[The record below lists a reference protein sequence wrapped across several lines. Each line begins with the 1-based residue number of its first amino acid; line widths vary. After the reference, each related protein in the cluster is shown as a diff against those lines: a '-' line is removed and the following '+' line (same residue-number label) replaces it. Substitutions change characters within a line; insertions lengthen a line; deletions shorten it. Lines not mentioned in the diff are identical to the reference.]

1 MAVPKRKTSKSR
13 KGMRRSHH
21 RIELPPIVK
30 CSNCGSMKVR
40 HTICSECGFYRGKSI
55 LATAEEL

>member
-1 MAVPKRKTSKSR
+1 
-13 KGMRRSHH
+13 MRRSHH